1 MLDENVIR
9 KHDITSQ
16 MNLKELL
23 AQEAENRNP
32 NRQSMQGRLSLQKNQ
47 KPTTKQQLLQMLR
60 ARKLELERDVKER
73 FKPVPIRGES

>member
-1 MLDENVIR
+1 MPRPTVKEFPFSHRVSNFLFHNSLSSRLVDPVLDENVIR

-32 NRQSMQGRLSLQKNQ
+32 NR
-47 KPTTKQQLLQMLR
+47 
-60 ARKLELERDVKER
+60 
-73 FKPVPIRGES
+73 